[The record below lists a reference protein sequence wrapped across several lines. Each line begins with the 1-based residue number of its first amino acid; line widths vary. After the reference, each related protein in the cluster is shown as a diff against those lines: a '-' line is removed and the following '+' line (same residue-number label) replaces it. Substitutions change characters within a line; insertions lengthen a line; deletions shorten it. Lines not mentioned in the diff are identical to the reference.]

1 MTLSPSLYFIADTMH
16 YSILESSYIHYP
28 SLSAML
34 SLPILPINPHL
45 LLFSFLDK
53 FIIIIVIQVPI
64 IIIII
69 IIKMITIIMI
79 IVIVIIM
86 IMIII
91 IIIVI
96 IIIFLTLILN
106 VFILNDNF
114 STLRQVH
121 GSRDGYNANSKQQGQ
136 SRVL

>member
-1 MTLSPSLYFIADTMH
+1 MITI
-16 YSILESSYIHYP
+16 IKI
-28 SLSAML
+28 
-34 SLPILPINPHL
+34 IVIV
-45 LLFSFLDK
+45 
-53 FIIIIVIQVPI
+53 IIIIMVIIVI

-69 IIKMITIIMI
+69 III
-79 IVIVIIM
+79 
-86 IMIII
+86 
-91 IIIVI
+91 
-96 IIIFLTLILN
+96 LTLILN

>member
-53 FIIIIVIQVPI
+53 FIIIIVIQVP

-136 SRVL
+136 SRIL

>member
-53 FIIIIVIQVPI
+53 FIIIIVIQVP